1 MNCNY
6 CYLVIFIFK
15 LFVALQGKWKKLF
28 RFLQL
33 LRAKLFPSPYI
44 YEQTCSFSL
53 QNYEQTCSL
62 SLQIYEQGVQ
72 DFKIFNFGGLFLLTE
87 ASNEKEYNMGCL
99 SFCPLFH
106 PLEYRFPVLF
116 PFKPTNHVSSTN
128 FIAHASRT
136 AAAGLYTGLGCLK
149 AITLNFDTQ

>member
-1 MNCNY
+1 MYLKNRKY

-72 DFKIFNFGGLFLLTE
+72 EYFQGAYFSLLEPQMQKSIIWDVLVFAPSFTPLNIVFQYC
-87 ASNEKEYNMGCL
+87 SPLKRNNEKFVVC
-99 SFCPLFH
+99 FH
-106 PLEYRFPVLF
+106 RLL
-116 PFKPTNHVSSTN
+116 
-128 FIAHASRT
+128 
-136 AAAGLYTGLGCLK
+136 LGV
-149 AITLNFDTQ
+149 AQES

>member
-1 MNCNY
+1 MKDFGQHLFSEPKGYGFKNCKY

-62 SLQIYEQGVQ
+62 SLQNYEQGVQ
-72 DFKIFNFGGLFLLTE
+72 DFKNFNFGGLFLLTG
-87 ASNEKEYNMGCL
+87 APNEKEYNMGCH

-116 PFKPTNHVSSTN
+116 PFTSAQVENQCDDNLCIAYLWATN
-128 FIAHASRT
+128 
-136 AAAGLYTGLGCLK
+136 
-149 AITLNFDTQ
+149 

>member
-1 MNCNY
+1 MFKLCCFITIYSTVQLQPKHFLNQKVMDLKNCK
-6 CYLVIFIFK
+6 YLVIFIFK
-15 LFVALQGKWKKLF
+15 LFVALKGKWKKLF

-72 DFKIFNFGGLFLLTE
+72 EYFQGAYFSLLEPPMKKSTIRNVLVF
-87 ASNEKEYNMGCL
+87 APSFTPLNIVFQYCSPLKLNCCSN
-99 SFCPLFH
+99 
-106 PLEYRFPVLF
+106 
-116 PFKPTNHVSSTN
+116 
-128 FIAHASRT
+128 
-136 AAAGLYTGLGCLK
+136 
-149 AITLNFDTQ
+149 

>member
-1 MNCNY
+1 MLKLCCLFISGLCTFSSSFSKQNIYFLNQKVMNCKY

-62 SLQIYEQGVQ
+62 SLQNYEQGVQ
-72 DFKIFNFGGLFLLTE
+72 DFKIFNFRGLFLLTG
-87 ASNEKEYNMGCL
+87 APNEKEYNMGCL

-116 PFKPTNHVSSTN
+116 PFNQQ
-128 FIAHASRT
+128 F
-136 AAAGLYTGLGCLK
+136 
-149 AITLNFDTQ
+149 F